1 MFHLLANQ
9 FDLAIYA
16 PLACKLANYMVTV
29 NVEGFWKMTEYGHAI
44 FKHSE
49 IHKFM

>member
-1 MFHLLANQ
+1 
-9 FDLAIYA
+9 
-16 PLACKLANYMVTV
+16 MVTV

-49 IHKFM
+49 IHKFMWIATENDGMRQLNERTIIVINDTL